1 MGVVPIPQKH
11 TTPKMPKLINPLT
24 DIQIRNAKPTDKPR
38 KLSDGGG
45 LYVEIMPSGSKLW
58 RMKVRQANG
67 KESILSFG
75 AYPGVPLVDARAERA
90 KAKQQQAAGIDPA
103 QSKRIEKQQQ
113 KKSAINTFELIAREW
128 HANKS
133 ETWKE
138 STAREAISRLQNDV
152 FPMIGSRAIADV
164 DAPLLLDVLRLV
176 EKRGAVDMAARLGQL
191 CSQIFRFAIAK
202 GLIKYNPVPDLRGAL
217 KPRAK
222 GHHAAI
228 GTDDLPAFLEALQ
241 KNEAEMYFP
250 TRILMRLMMLVFV
263 RTSEMIETPWAEIDL
278 ERETWVIPWQRM
290 KMGKKKINPRK
301 LDHHVNLPRQGW
313 ALLRDLHNVTGGGTY
328 LFPNRNDH
336 QRPASNGAIL
346 AALRRMGY
354 GGKHTGHGF
363 RSLAMGVIKARLGY
377 RHEVVNRQLAHGSND
392 EYGEAYDREQ
402 FIEEREAMMQAYADY
417 IDLVQQGGNVIP
429 VNFKRA

>member
-1 MGVVPIPQKH
+1 
-11 TTPKMPKLINPLT
+11 MPKLIIPLT
-24 DIQIRNAKPTDKPR
+24 DIQIRNAKPTAKPY
-38 KLSDGGG
+38 KMSDGGG
-45 LYVEIMPSGSKLW
+45 LYIEITPGGSKLW
-58 RMKVRQANG
+58 RMKVRQSNG

-75 AYPGVPLVDARAERA
+75 AYPGVPLVDARSQRA

-103 QSKRIEKQQQ
+103 QNKRIEKQQ
-113 KKSAINTFELIAREW
+113 KIKAAINTFEVIAREW
-128 HANKS
+128 HENKS

-138 STAREAISRLQNDV
+138 NTAKEAINRLQNDV
-152 FPMIGSRAIADV
+152 FPMIGHRPIAEV
-164 DAPLLLDVLRLV
+164 DAPLLLDVLRQV
-176 EKRGAVDMAARLGQL
+176 EKRGALDMAARLGQL
-191 CSQIFRFAIAK
+191 CSAIFRFAIAK

-228 GTDDLPAFLEALQ
+228 GTDDLPAFLVALE
-241 KNEAEMYFP
+241 KNEAEMYTP

-278 ERETWVIPWQRM
+278 ANETWVIPWQRM

-354 GGKHTGHGF
+354 SGKMTGHGF
-363 RSLAMGVIKARLGY
+363 RSLAMGVIKARLKY
-377 RHEVVNRQLAHGSND
+377 RHEVVNRQLAHGSDD

-402 FIEEREAMMQAYADY
+402 FNEERKVMMQAYADY

-429 VNFKRA
+429 VTFKRA

>member
-1 MGVVPIPQKH
+1 
-11 TTPKMPKLINPLT
+11 MPKLIIPLT
-24 DIQIRNAKPTDKPR
+24 DIQIRNAKPIAKPY

-45 LYVEIMPSGSKLW
+45 LYVEIMPHGSKLW
-58 RMKVRQANG
+58 RMKVRQASG
-67 KESILSFG
+67 RESILSFG
-75 AYPGVPLVDARAERA
+75 AYPGVPLVDARAQRA
-90 KAKQQQAAGIDPA
+90 NAKQQQAAGIDPA
-103 QSKRIEKQQQ
+103 QSKRIEKQQ
-113 KKSAINTFELIAREW
+113 KIKAANNTFEVIAREW
-128 HANKS
+128 HENKS

-138 STAREAISRLQNDV
+138 NTAKEAINRLQNDV
-152 FPMIGSRAIADV
+152 FPMIGHRPITEV
-164 DAPLLLDVLRLV
+164 DAPLLLDVLRQV
-176 EKRGAVDMAARLGQL
+176 EKRGALDMAARLGQL

-228 GTDDLPAFLEALQ
+228 GTDDLPAFLVVLE
-241 KNEAEMYFP
+241 KNEAEMYTP

-263 RTSEMIETPWAEIDL
+263 RTGEMIETPWAEIDL
-278 ERETWVIPWQRM
+278 ENERWVIPWQRM
-290 KMGKKKINPRK
+290 KMGKKKVNPRK

-313 ALLRDLHNVTGGGTY
+313 VLMRDLYRVTGGGIY

-354 GGKHTGHGF
+354 SGTMTGHGF

-392 EYGEAYDREQ
+392 QYREAYDREQ
-402 FIEEREAMMQAYADY
+402 FDEERKVMMQAYADY

-429 VNFKRA
+429 VSFGHP

>member
-1 MGVVPIPQKH
+1 
-11 TTPKMPKLINPLT
+11 MPKLIAPLT
-24 DIQIRNAKPTDKPR
+24 DIQIRTAKPLEKPY

-45 LYVEIMPSGSKLW
+45 LYVEIMPHGSKLW

-75 AYPGVPLVDARAERA
+75 AYPGVALVDAGAERA
-90 KAKQQQAAGIDPA
+90 KAKQQQAAGVDPA
-103 QSKRIEKQQQ
+103 QHKRIEKQQQ
-113 KKSAINTFELIAREW
+113 KESAINTFELIAREW

-138 STAREAISRLQNDV
+138 NTAKEAINRLQNDV
-152 FPMIGSRAIADV
+152 FPIIGKRAIVDV
-164 DAPLLLDVLRLV
+164 DAPLLLDVLRQV

-202 GLIKYNPVPDLRGAL
+202 GLIKYNPVPDMRGAL
-217 KPRAK
+217 KPRAR

-228 GTDDLPAFLEALQ
+228 GTDELPAFLVALQ
-241 KNEAEMYFP
+241 KNEAEMYLP
-250 TRILMRLMMLVFV
+250 TRILMRLMLLVFI
-263 RTSEMIETPWAEIDL
+263 RTSELVETPWVEIDI
-278 ERETWVIPWQRM
+278 ENESWVIPWQRM

-313 ALLRDLHNVTGGGTY
+313 ALLRDLHAVTGGGIY

-336 QRPASNGAIL
+336 KRPASNGAIL
-346 AALRRMGY
+346 QALKRMGY

-363 RSLAMGVIKARLGY
+363 RSLAMGVIKARLKY
-377 RHEVVNRQLAHGSND
+377 RHEVVNRQLAHGSDD

-402 FIEEREAMMQAYADY
+402 FIEERKAMMQAYADY
-417 IDLVQQGGNVIP
+417 IDRVQLGENVIL
-429 VNFKRA
+429 VNSQRA

>member
-1 MGVVPIPQKH
+1 
-11 TTPKMPKLINPLT
+11 MPKLIAPLT
-24 DIQIRNAKPTDKPR
+24 DIQIRTAKPLEKPY

-45 LYVEIMPSGSKLW
+45 LYVEIMPHGSKLW

-75 AYPGVPLVDARAERA
+75 AYPGVALVDARAERA

-103 QSKRIEKQQQ
+103 QNKRIEKQQQ
-113 KKSAINTFELIAREW
+113 KESAINTFELIAREW

-133 ETWKE
+133 EMWKE
-138 STAREAISRLQNDV
+138 NTAKEAINRLQNDV
-152 FPMIGSRAIADV
+152 FPMIGKRAIVDV

-202 GLIKYNPVPDLRGAL
+202 GLIKYNPVPDMRGAL
-217 KPRAK
+217 KPRAR

-228 GTDDLPAFLEALQ
+228 GTDELPAFLVALQ
-241 KNEAEMYFP
+241 KNEAEMYLP
-250 TRILMRLMMLVFV
+250 TRILMRMMLLVFI
-263 RTSEMIETPWAEIDL
+263 RTSELVETPWVEIDL
-278 ERETWVIPWQRM
+278 ENESWVIPWQRM

-313 ALLRDLHNVTGGGTY
+313 ALLRDLHAVTGGGIY

-336 QRPASNGAIL
+336 KRPASNGAIL
-346 AALRRMGY
+346 QALKRMGY

-363 RSLAMGVIKARLGY
+363 RSLAMGVIKARLKY
-377 RHEVVNRQLAHGSND
+377 RHEVVNRQLAHGSDD

-402 FIEEREAMMQAYADY
+402 FIEERKAMMQAYADY
-417 IDLVQQGGNVIP
+417 IDLVQLGENVIP
-429 VNFKRA
+429 GNSKRA

>member
-1 MGVVPIPQKH
+1 
-11 TTPKMPKLINPLT
+11 MPKLIVPLT
-24 DIQIRNAKPTDKPR
+24 DIQVRNAKPADKPY

-45 LYVEIMPSGSKLW
+45 LYIEVMPHGSKLW
-58 RMKVRQANG
+58 RMKVRQTSG

-75 AYPGVPLVDARAERA
+75 AYPGVPLAEARAERA

-103 QSKRIEKQQQ
+103 QAKRIDKLQQ
-113 KKSAINTFELIAREW
+113 KTSAINTFELIAREW

-138 STAREAISRLQNDV
+138 NTAKEAINRLQNDV
-152 FPMIGSRAIADV
+152 FPMIGKRAIVDV
-164 DAPLLLDVLRLV
+164 DAPLLLDVLRIV

-228 GTDDLPAFLEALQ
+228 GTEELPAFLLALQ
-241 KNEAEMYFP
+241 KNEAEMYLP

-263 RTSEMIETPWAEIDL
+263 RTSELVETPWSEIDIDN
-278 ERETWVIPWQRM
+278 ETWVIPWQRM

-313 ALLRDLHNVTGGGTY
+313 ALLRDLHAVTGGGIY
-328 LFPNRNDH
+328 LFPNRHDH

-346 AALRRMGY
+346 QALKRMGY

-363 RSLAMGVIKARLGY
+363 RSLAMGVIKSRLGY
-377 RHEVVNRQLAHGSND
+377 RHEVVNRQLSHGSDD

-402 FIEEREAMMQAYADY
+402 FIGERKAMMQAYADY
-417 IDLVQQGGNVIP
+417 IDVLQQGGTHVP
-429 VNFKRA
+429 VSFVRA

>member
-1 MGVVPIPQKH
+1 
-11 TTPKMPKLINPLT
+11 MPKLIPPLT
-24 DIQIRNAKPTDKPR
+24 DIQVRNAKAKEKLY

-45 LYVEIMPSGSKLW
+45 LYLEVTPTGAKLW

-67 KESILSFG
+67 KESRLSFG
-75 AYPGVPLVDARAERA
+75 AYPEVSLLDARAERM

-103 QSKRIEKQQQ
+103 QNKRIEKLQ
-113 KKSAINTFELIAREW
+113 KRVSAANTFEVVAREW

-138 STAREAISRLQNDV
+138 NTAKEAMNRLQNDV
-152 FPMIGSRAIADV
+152 FPLIGNRAIVDV
-164 DAPLLLDVLRLV
+164 DAPLLLDVLRQV
-176 EKRGAVDMAARLGQL
+176 EKRGALDMAARLGQL
-191 CSQIFRFAIAK
+191 CSQIFRYAIAK
-202 GLIKYNPVPDLRGAL
+202 GLLKYNPVPDLRGAL

-228 GTDDLPAFLEALQ
+228 GTDELPAFLAALRLAEASMFL
-241 KNEAEMYFP
+241 P
-250 TRILMRLMMLVFV
+250 TRILMRLMLLVFV
-263 RTSEMIETPWAEIDL
+263 RTSELAETPWSEIDL
-278 ERETWVIPWQRM
+278 ENEIWVIPWQRM

-313 ALLRDLHNVTGGGTY
+313 VLLRELHRLTGRSKY

-336 QRPASNGAIL
+336 ERPASNGAIL
-346 AALRRMGY
+346 QALKRMGY

-377 RHEVVNRQLAHGSND
+377 RHEVVNRQLAHGSDD

-402 FIEEREAMMQAYADY
+402 FIEERNAMMQAYADY
-417 IDLVQQGGNVIP
+417 IDLVEAGGNVIP
-429 VNFKRA
+429 VSFRRA

>member
-1 MGVVPIPQKH
+1 
-11 TTPKMPKLINPLT
+11 MPKLIVPLT
-24 DIQIRNAKPTDKPR
+24 DIQIRNAKATDKPY

-45 LYVEIMPSGSKLW
+45 LYVEIKPHGSKLW

-75 AYPGVPLVDARAERA
+75 AYPGVSLVAARSERA
-90 KAKQQQAAGIDPA
+90 KAKQQQAAGADPA
-103 QSKRIEKQQQ
+103 QNKRIEKQQK

-138 STAREAISRLQNDV
+138 STAKEAINRLQNDV
-152 FPMIGSRAIADV
+152 FPMIGNRAIVDV

-241 KNEAEMYFP
+241 KNEAEMYLP

-278 ERETWVIPWQRM
+278 ENETWVIPWQRM

-313 ALLRDLHNVTGGGTY
+313 ALLQDLHSVTGGGTY

-377 RHEVVNRQLAHGSND
+377 RHEVVNRQLAHGSD
-392 EYGEAYDREQ
+392 DDYGEAYDREQ
-402 FIEEREAMMQAYADY
+402 FIEERRAMMQAYADY

>member
-1 MGVVPIPQKH
+1 
-11 TTPKMPKLINPLT
+11 MPKLVVPLT
-24 DIQIRNAKPTDKPR
+24 DIHIRNAKAKDKPY

-45 LYVEIMPSGSKLW
+45 LYVEIMPHGSKLW

-75 AYPGVPLVDARAERA
+75 AYPGVPLVDARSERA
-90 KAKQQQAAGIDPA
+90 KAKQQQAAGLDPV
-103 QSKRIEKQQQ
+103 QKKRIEKQQK

-138 STAREAISRLQNDV
+138 NTAKEAINRLQNDV
-152 FPMIGSRAIADV
+152 FPMIGNRAIADV

-176 EKRGAVDMAARLGQL
+176 EKRGAIDMAARLAQL

-217 KPRAK
+217 KPRTK

-228 GTDDLPAFLEALQ
+228 GTDDLPAFLDALQ
-241 KNEAEMYFP
+241 KNEAEMYLP

-263 RTSEMIETPWAEIDL
+263 RTSELIETPWAEIDL
-278 ERETWVIPWQRM
+278 ENEIWVIPWQRM
-290 KMGKKKINPRK
+290 KMGKKKVNPRK

-313 ALLRDLHNVTGGGTY
+313 ALLRDLHSVTGGGIF

-363 RSLAMGVIKARLGY
+363 RSLAMGVIKAKLGF
-377 RHEVVNRQLAHGSND
+377 RHEVVNRQLAHGSDD

-402 FIEEREAMMQAYADY
+402 FIQERKAMMQAYADY
-417 IDLVQQGGNVIP
+417 IDLVQRGGNVIP
-429 VNFKRA
+429 VNFKRG